1 LIINQYVL
9 VEIKE
14 KFIFIFFI
22 LICFEPINHGNA
34 TDIGEQI
41 FQDYCASCH
50 TIGKGILVGP
60 DLAGVTSRREESWL
74 FRQIKEPN
82 LLIEEKDP
90 IAIQLLQ
97 EFDDMPMVELG
108 LEDAEEMDGVIYS
121 GLAKKH
127 FVRSFILGD
136 HIKVNEA
143 SFQNGLL
150 TIDLERQVP
159 EEKKPELIEIH

>member
-1 LIINQYVL
+1 MLSLKLKRNL
-9 VEIKE
+9 
-14 KFIFIFFI
+14 FSFFFI

-108 LEDAEEMDGVIYS
+108 LEDAEVKAVISYLKSIEQQVSVSTGIPSEYFPTIIISIIILIGVTLI
-121 GLAKKH
+121 GLRAGKKKVD
-127 FVRSFILGD
+127 VR
-136 HIKVNEA
+136 
-143 SFQNGLL
+143 
-150 TIDLERQVP
+150 
-159 EEKKPELIEIH
+159 

>member
-1 LIINQYVL
+1 MFSLKLKRNL
-9 VEIKE
+9 
-14 KFIFIFFI
+14 FSFFFI

-108 LEDAEEMDGVIYS
+108 LEDTEVKAVISYLKSIEQQVSVSTGIPSEYFPTIIISIIILIGVTLI
-121 GLAKKH
+121 GLRAGKKKVD
-127 FVRSFILGD
+127 VR
-136 HIKVNEA
+136 
-143 SFQNGLL
+143 
-150 TIDLERQVP
+150 
-159 EEKKPELIEIH
+159 

>member
-1 LIINQYVL
+1 MFSLKLKRNL
-9 VEIKE
+9 
-14 KFIFIFFI
+14 FSFFFI

-108 LEDAEEMDGVIYS
+108 LEDAEVKAVISYLKS
-121 GLAKKH
+121 IEQQVSVSTGIPSEYFPTIIISIIILIVVTLIGLRAGKKKVD
-127 FVRSFILGD
+127 VR
-136 HIKVNEA
+136 
-143 SFQNGLL
+143 
-150 TIDLERQVP
+150 
-159 EEKKPELIEIH
+159 

>member
-1 LIINQYVL
+1 MFSLKLKRNL
-9 VEIKE
+9 
-14 KFIFIFFI
+14 FSFFFI
-22 LICFEPINHGNA
+22 LICFETINHGNA

-50 TIGKGILVGP
+50 TIGKGTLVGP

-108 LEDAEEMDGVIYS
+108 LEDTEVKAVISYLKSIEQQVSVSTGIPSEYFPTIIISIIILIGVTLI
-121 GLAKKH
+121 GLRAGKKKVD
-127 FVRSFILGD
+127 VR
-136 HIKVNEA
+136 
-143 SFQNGLL
+143 
-150 TIDLERQVP
+150 
-159 EEKKPELIEIH
+159 

>member
-1 LIINQYVL
+1 MFSLKLKRNL
-9 VEIKE
+9 
-14 KFIFIFFI
+14 FSFFFI

-50 TIGKGILVGP
+50 TIGKGTLVGP

-108 LEDAEEMDGVIYS
+108 LEDAEVKAVISYLKSIEQQVSVSTGIPSEYFPTIIISIIILIGVTLI
-121 GLAKKH
+121 GLRAGKKKVD
-127 FVRSFILGD
+127 VR
-136 HIKVNEA
+136 
-143 SFQNGLL
+143 
-150 TIDLERQVP
+150 
-159 EEKKPELIEIH
+159 

>member
-1 LIINQYVL
+1 MFSWKLKRSLYS
-9 VEIKE
+9 
-14 KFIFIFFI
+14 FFFI

-108 LEDAEEMDGVIYS
+108 LEDAEVKAVISYLKSIEQQVSVSTGIPSEYFPTIIISIIILIGVTLI
-121 GLAKKH
+121 GLRAGKKKVD
-127 FVRSFILGD
+127 VR
-136 HIKVNEA
+136 
-143 SFQNGLL
+143 
-150 TIDLERQVP
+150 
-159 EEKKPELIEIH
+159 

>member
-1 LIINQYVL
+1 MFSLKLKRNL
-9 VEIKE
+9 
-14 KFIFIFFI
+14 FSFFFI
-22 LICFEPINHGNA
+22 LICFETINHGNA
-34 TDIGEQI
+34 IDIGEQI

-50 TIGKGILVGP
+50 TIGKGTLVGP

-108 LEDAEEMDGVIYS
+108 LEDAEVKAVISYLKSIEQQVSVSTGIPSEYFPTIIISIIILIGVTLI
-121 GLAKKH
+121 GLRAGKKKVD
-127 FVRSFILGD
+127 VR
-136 HIKVNEA
+136 
-143 SFQNGLL
+143 
-150 TIDLERQVP
+150 
-159 EEKKPELIEIH
+159 

>member
-1 LIINQYVL
+1 MFSLKLKRNL
-9 VEIKE
+9 
-14 KFIFIFFI
+14 FSFFFI

-108 LEDAEEMDGVIYS
+108 LEDAEVKAVISYLKSIEQQVSVSTGIPSEYFPTIIISIIILIGVTLI
-121 GLAKKH
+121 GLRAGKKKVD
-127 FVRSFILGD
+127 VR
-136 HIKVNEA
+136 
-143 SFQNGLL
+143 
-150 TIDLERQVP
+150 
-159 EEKKPELIEIH
+159 

>member
-1 LIINQYVL
+1 MFSLLKRNL
-9 VEIKE
+9 
-14 KFIFIFFI
+14 FSFFFI

-108 LEDAEEMDGVIYS
+108 LEDAEVKAVISYLKSIEQQVSVSTGIPSEYFPTIIISIIILIGVTLI
-121 GLAKKH
+121 GLRAGKKKVD
-127 FVRSFILGD
+127 VR
-136 HIKVNEA
+136 
-143 SFQNGLL
+143 
-150 TIDLERQVP
+150 
-159 EEKKPELIEIH
+159 

>member
-1 LIINQYVL
+1 MFSLKLKRNL
-9 VEIKE
+9 
-14 KFIFIFFI
+14 FSFFFI

-97 EFDDMPMVELG
+97 EFDDMSMVELG
-108 LEDAEEMDGVIYS
+108 LEDAEVKAVISYLKSIEQQVSVSTGIPSEYFPTIIISIIILIGVTLI
-121 GLAKKH
+121 GLRAGKKKVD
-127 FVRSFILGD
+127 VR
-136 HIKVNEA
+136 
-143 SFQNGLL
+143 
-150 TIDLERQVP
+150 
-159 EEKKPELIEIH
+159 